1 MWLAQEQS
9 NGEGVDLVMEQ
20 KWRGDGKVLDERW
33 NGERK
38 VTEEKLKGK
47 NKVYE
52 SKLMLREAGFV
63 VLLIILYLQYFKL
76 AGYLSDQYFF
86 ASHSMGMLL
95 LISGIPLSY
104 FAAKFL
110 FRIIK
115 SIL

>member
-1 MWLAQEQS
+1 
-9 NGEGVDLVMEQ
+9 MEQ

-63 VLLIILYLQYFKL
+63 ALVIILFLQYFKL
-76 AGYLSDQYFF
+76 AGYLSDRYFF
-86 ASHSMGMLL
+86 ESYFMSYLVL
-95 LISGIPLSY
+95 VLGIPLSY
-104 FAAKFL
+104 FAAKYL
-110 FRIIK
+110 VRIIK
-115 SIL
+115 SIV